1 MDAGT
6 VSRNADLRLSYLQQH
21 DPFKLDET
29 VIGFL
34 ERYSGKE
41 EWECAEL
48 AGRFHLK
55 YDWLEKKMSEL
66 PGGYRTRVKLTSML
80 LSNPN
85 FLVLDE
91 PTNYLDLSTL
101 ILLETFLADFNGG
114 YLIVSHDREFL
125 KRTCEHTLEIE
136 HGKLSLYPGNIEDYF
151 EQKEELLRQKMAYNK
166 TVEKKREQM
175 QEFIDRFKAK
185 ASTASRAKSKVKQM
199 QKLKTIEIAHPM
211 GSVNIRIPEIEK
223 KGGLALA
230 CQDLKIGYPDRTV
243 AENVTVEFDRGARVA
258 ILGDNGQGK
267 TTFLRTVSGTLP
279 VLGGSFRWGTGLKVA
294 YYAQHVF
301 SALHPKDDVLSYLQ
315 REAAEGTTLQ
325 DVLNMAGSFLFSGN
339 DVEKKASVLSG
350 GERARLVLA
359 GILLSRN
366 HVLILDEPT
375 NHLDF
380 ETVEALAG
388 ALRSYNG
395 SVFFTSHDR
404 TFVNLIA
411 TNILDIKDG
420 KITRYPGTYEDYC
433 YHLECE
439 ARGEDEDDSISRR
452 SDNRSRAVG
461 EQDGA
466 DGESAADAQKAAG
479 EAAIVK
485 ARETKKQLDEIKKK
499 IKKSES
505 RIQYLNTERDRLLE
519 DIKKNPFNYSR
530 DRNEKLKEV
539 TAQHEREEKD
549 LAELKEE
556 QDSLNGPA
564 GPSA

>member
-1 MDAGT
+1 MSVLLQLKGIEKHYGARVLLDDATASFSRDQKVGVIGRNGCGKSTLCRIITGEEAMDAGT
-6 VSRNADLRLSYLQQH
+6 VSRNSDLRLSYLQQH

-34 ERYSGKE
+34 ERYSGRE

-136 HGKLSLYPGNIEDYF
+136 HGKLSLYPGNIEEYF

-185 ASTASRAKSKVKQM
+185 ASTAARAKSKVKQM

-211 GSVNIRIPEIEK
+211 GTVNIRIPEIEK

-258 ILGDNGQGK
+258 VLGDNGQGK

-279 VLGGSFRWGTGLKVA
+279 PLGGSYRWGTGLKVA

-301 SALHPKDDVLSYLQ
+301 SAIHPKDDVLSYLQ

-325 DVLNMAGSFLFSGN
+325 DVLNMAGSFLFSGT
-339 DVEKKASVLSG
+339 DVEKKVTVLSG

-380 ETVEALAG
+380 
-388 ALRSYNG
+388 
-395 SVFFTSHDR
+395 
-404 TFVNLIA
+404 
-411 TNILDIKDG
+411 
-420 KITRYPGTYEDYC
+420 
-433 YHLECE
+433 
-439 ARGEDEDDSISRR
+439 
-452 SDNRSRAVG
+452 
-461 EQDGA
+461 
-466 DGESAADAQKAAG
+466 
-479 EAAIVK
+479 
-485 ARETKKQLDEIKKK
+485 
-499 IKKSES
+499 
-505 RIQYLNTERDRLLE
+505 
-519 DIKKNPFNYSR
+519 
-530 DRNEKLKEV
+530 
-539 TAQHEREEKD
+539 
-549 LAELKEE
+549 
-556 QDSLNGPA
+556 
-564 GPSA
+564 